1 MKNKN
6 ILFSVFI
13 TASALLGGCSTSP
26 ILFDGHQVVYKSDP
40 VLIRKQVIAK
50 DATKQCASV
59 NKKAVYRSRTCVPG
73 GDCTTTYKCE

>member
-6 ILFSVFI
+6 IIL
-13 TASALLGGCSTSP
+13 SALIAALALVGGCSTSP

-59 NKKAVYRSRTCVPG
+59 HKQAVYSSRTCVPG